1 MAEPF
6 ERGGGVPAP
15 WPWALF
21 AAALVAGL
29 VLFFVLVPG

>member
-1 MAEPF
+1 MEERF
-6 ERGGGVPAP
+6 ERGGGVPAL

-21 AAALVAGL
+21 AAALAAGL